1 MKQAATNL
9 LALASTAYAAAS
21 SPAGTKSGCYWNT
34 DAGQFN
40 TRFGHDF
47 SVDLYGTVE
56 NLIPS
61 TYTVNQGVNPLA
73 RRFDIANIGFDG
85 VEKALTLTV
94 PGGQS
99 NGMSTSPDSQR
110 PSNNPSKA
118 PSLSPNLQLA
128 TAISSTALSAP

>member
-1 MKQAATNL
+1 MKQTAADI
-9 LALASTAYAAAS
+9 LALASIAYAATSTSAS
-21 SPAGTKSGCYWNT
+21 TLTGCYWNT
-34 DAGQFN
+34 DAGSFN

-73 RRFDIANIGFDG
+73 RRFDIVNIGLDA

-99 NGMSTSPDSQR
+99 TGR
-110 PSNNPSKA
+110 
-118 PSLSPNLQLA
+118 
-128 TAISSTALSAP
+128 

>member
-9 LALASTAYAAAS
+9 LAVASTAYAYTSAVGS
-21 SPAGTKSGCYWNT
+21 KSGCYWNT
-34 DAGQFN
+34 DAGSFN

-73 RRFDIANIGFDG
+73 RRFDIVNIGLDA

-99 NGMSTSPDSQR
+99 TGR
-110 PSNNPSKA
+110 
-118 PSLSPNLQLA
+118 
-128 TAISSTALSAP
+128 